1 MRGSNSPRER
11 LWVGSIPID
20 VITFAGALDA
30 IEELVASGR
39 GGSVFTPNVD
49 HIVQAEEDARFRRAY
64 ADATLSLVDGTWVLW
79 ASRLLDKPLPEKIS
93 GSDLMVPV
101 IERAARRGHRVY
113 LLGGGDGVAQRA
125 AEKLAQTYPELVI
138 AGYDSPRIALD
149 EPAEK
154 RAELIARVKATRPDI
169 VFVCLGAPKQELWIH
184 DAAPALAPAVLIGV
198 GAAIDFV
205 AGTVQRAPTWVSA
218 AGIEWLYRLVREPRR
233 LWRRYLLR
241 DPKFLAILARSRWS
255 GAPKT

>member
-1 MRGSNSPRER
+1 MSDPSTPRER
-11 LWVGSIPID
+11 LWVGSVPID
-20 VITFAGALDA
+20 VITFAAAIDA
-30 IEELVASGR
+30 IEELVTSGR

-49 HIVQAEEDARFRRAY
+49 HVVLAEEDARFRRAY

-79 ASRLLDKPLPEKIS
+79 ASRALRKPLPEKIS

-101 IERAARRGHRVY
+101 IERAARRGFRVY
-113 LLGGGDGVAQRA
+113 LLGGGDGVAKRA
-125 AEKLAQTYPELVI
+125 AERLTESYPDLVI
-138 AGYDSPRIALD
+138 AGYESPRIDVD

-154 RAELIARVKATRPDI
+154 RAELVARVKATRPDI

-184 DAAPALAPAVLIGV
+184 DVTAALAPAVLLGV

-205 AGTVQRAPTWVSA
+205 AGTVQRAPAWVSA
-218 AGIEWLYRLVREPRR
+218 TGVEWLYRLVREPRR

-241 DPKFLAILARSRWS
+241 DPKFFAIVARTRWS
-255 GAPKT
+255 GAPRA